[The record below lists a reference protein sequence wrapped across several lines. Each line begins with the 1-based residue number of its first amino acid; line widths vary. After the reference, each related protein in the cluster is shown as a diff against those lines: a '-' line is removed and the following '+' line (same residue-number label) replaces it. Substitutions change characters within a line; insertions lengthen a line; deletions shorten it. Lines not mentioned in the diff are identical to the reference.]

1 MADRDLHT
9 ILSFDAGSASGFAT
23 DPFGAEPLP
32 FGCQMG
38 TVSEPVVRIEEHD
51 GFVHVS
57 DGNPDSEGFALPGI
71 FQPNLDGDDVC
82 IPIAGSELCFRDIDT
97 SDESSLPLIA
107 EGYDPFSE
115 ILHPYSDEE
124 KDLSTIL
131 GGAPSTSMP
140 DSLSQS
146 FADYYFMKEAV
157 GDVIDGKRT
166 LTLEEEAYLR
176 MHAAAIL
183 EEMSMDA
190 DSTLFPHESYFDHAA
205 NIYSSDNPFD
215 IDVPIFAGSDY
226 TLTFNPSSGTEIVDC
241 AYDGPGKIAPYEY
254 LSEITLDDAL
264 KIELLHAKEKVM
276 EEMEALDRTSY
287 YDHSEEIEDLA
298 SIEDAD
304 ELAHA
309 IEAMLPKVSRGQKL
323 KDLRDIAWEVGGSAT
338 IGDEEINLQTEIYEL
353 SLVEDE
359 EQFALGA
366 LEVLDKVKVVSLANG
381 LDALVEMGNEM
392 IAHVDEILVGIPR
405 DDDAYSHCSQA
416 MHGRSG
422 CNIGVQLLAGT
433 ENSAEYERYFKA
445 LKETAIVIRDTLDGG
460 DYDRAMAEYT
470 SLVNQDRFQNVI
482 SHLEGDLEMTQTF
495 KFGAKIGIIVAAMAI
510 ANVAGIYAGA
520 GIAALGAPAWAVGGG
535 ELAAGSL
542 AFVSANRGLNT
553 LLLGEDFFDP
563 NLSPGGN
570 ALQFMEEWAMTAL
583 MFKFLRLG
591 MNSYSNVVRSVLMR
605 RAGSALLQEGV
616 ITEAELAGMGAETM
630 QKVALRAEL
639 GLMGRVLNH
648 GGLFATEYV
657 AFTAWDYLRMTYE
670 ASKEAGAL
678 ALPEDF
684 FTSESLAER
693 FVFLACLKVGGALA
707 TPFTAPLQAKVS
719 SSLMKRYG
727 PRLRQYDADYREIR
741 ERFEAYDGK
750 NPAELDAIFTEMT
763 ALLKKRHALETAMS
777 RVDPDLIK
785 SSAQTKAVLDNVKSI
800 QDQAVL
806 LEVLSIGSYGEVGK
820 ARTIRLLK
828 AGRKQ
833 GALDYSLE
841 KSGDIVVKLTTVKG
855 VETIHLT
862 RERPEEVAKGAPG
875 GDARDAEWIW
885 KEENLRANL
894 TDWSIMDKVGESQVQ
909 RILDM
914 LDSEGGLGPKNA
926 NKFKDALAE
935 MDLHFGRMIKERNTS
950 DFTREEAVELAY
962 AEQMQMRTKR
972 LLLALETRRP
982 NWPVEE
988 WNAVVHILKKAGLTD
1003 GNLDTVRKLLKPL
1016 GLKIPPANTIE
1027 KAPPEPKFRNWAALN
1042 YRFSRNERSRVQTL
1056 DPRELRFSQL
1066 CIKSLIGPQEQIMV
1080 YGGLRILNVVEAPNG
1095 SLISYDNARL
1105 TYSWLADL
1113 PSVEVVIR
1121 GWNEFIPDGIKPA
1134 FMTEYEMGKINEY
1147 RSNNGLDPI
1156 TPESRA
1162 HTWGEAMEWR
1172 LLIGGLS
1179 MSGTDVIPVVN
1190 DTAIEPVTRQ

>member
-1 MADRDLHT
+1 VADRDLHT

-23 DPFGAEPLP
+23 DPFGEEPLP

-38 TVSEPVVRIEEHD
+38 TVSEPVVRIEEQD

-57 DGNPDSEGFALPGI
+57 DGRPDSEGFALPGI

-82 IPIAGSELCFRDIDT
+82 IPVAGSELCFRDIDT

-107 EGYDPFSE
+107 EGYDPFSAVLDPSE
-115 ILHPYSDEE
+115 DED
-124 KDLSTIL
+124 KLSTIL
-131 GGAPSTSMP
+131 SGAPSASMP

-146 FADYYFMKEAV
+146 FADYYFMKGAV
-157 GDVIDGKRT
+157 GDVIDGRRT

-183 EEMSMDA
+183 EEMSMDT
-190 DSTLFPHESYFDHAA
+190 DSTLFSHESYSDYAA
-205 NIYSSDNPFD
+205 NIYSADNPFD

-309 IEAMLPKVSRGQKL
+309 IEAMIPKVSRGQKL
-323 KDLRDIAWEVGGSAT
+323 KDLRDIAWNVGGSAT
-338 IGDEEINLQTEIYEL
+338 IGDEKIDLHFEIYEL

-381 LDALVEMGNEM
+381 LDALVEMGDEM

-433 ENSAEYERYFKA
+433 ENSAEYERYFKR
-445 LKETAIVIRDTLDGG
+445 LKETAIAIRDTLDGG
-460 DYDRAMAEYT
+460 DYDKAIAEYT

-495 KFGAKIGIIVAAMAI
+495 KFGAKIGIVVAAMAI
-510 ANVAGIYAGA
+510 ANVVGVYAGA

-591 MNSYSNVVRSVLMR
+591 MNSYNNVVRSVLMR
-605 RAGSALLQEGV
+605 RAGSALIREGV

-707 TPFTAPLQAKVS
+707 SPFTAPLQAKVS
-719 SSLMKRYG
+719 SSLMKRYA
-727 PRLRQYDADYREIR
+727 PKLRQYDAEYSRLR
-741 ERFEAYDGK
+741 ERLESYDGED
-750 NPAELDAIFTEMT
+750 PVELDAIFKDMVG
-763 ALLKKRHALETAMS
+763 LLKKRQALETAMS
-777 RVDPDLIK
+777 RVDPDMVK
-785 SSAQTKAVLDNVKSI
+785 SSAQTKAVLDNVKSM
-800 QDQAVL
+800 QDEAVL
-806 LEVLSIGSYGEVGK
+806 LEVLCSGSYGEIGK
-820 ARTIRLLK
+820 SRTIRLLK
-828 AGRKQ
+828 LGRKQ
-833 GALDYSLE
+833 GLLDYRIN
-841 KSGDIVVKLTTVKG
+841 KSGEIVVKLDEGTEIRLIKEKPL
-855 VETIHLT
+855 ETPKEGIEAEDAAESIPASAT
-862 RERPEEVAKGAPG
+862 EAVAEEVPVE
-875 GDARDAEWIW
+875 AEVI
-885 KEENLRANL
+885 E
-894 TDWSIMDKVGESQVQ
+894 GESKVDKPITNWRHTYKQAWSFGVPVLTGKSIIVY
-909 RILDM
+909 RA
-914 LDSEGGLGPKNA
+914 PK
-926 NKFKDALAE
+926 
-935 MDLHFGRMIKERNTS
+935 
-950 DFTREEAVELAY
+950 FTGTEPKLEP
-962 AEQMQMRTKR
+962 AEQAMF
-972 LLLALETRRP
+972 E
-982 NWPVEE
+982 
-988 WNAVVHILKKAGLTD
+988 
-1003 GNLDTVRKLLKPL
+1003 
-1016 GLKIPPANTIE
+1016 
-1027 KAPPEPKFRNWAALN
+1027 
-1042 YRFSRNERSRVQTL
+1042 
-1056 DPRELRFSQL
+1056 
-1066 CIKSLIGPQEQIMV
+1066 
-1080 YGGLRILNVVEAPNG
+1080 
-1095 SLISYDNARL
+1095 SLISKIKGKFSRKTKLAARAIML
-1105 TYSWLADL
+1105 RDTFFAS
-1113 PSVEVVIR
+1113 P
-1121 GWNEFIPDGIKPA
+1121 K
-1134 FMTEYEMGKINEY
+1134 
-1147 RSNNGLDPI
+1147 
-1156 TPESRA
+1156 ESRA
-1162 HTWGEAMEWR
+1162 KIMKGIKFLKALADEADSMQARHALMKGLNKAIEKNAVSVMEIPLELDAR
-1172 LLIGGLS
+1172 IGPSHPRYEIGGQWYHYTDQAGFNRI
-1179 MSGTDVIPVVN
+1179 MASGALKPSAAVDGRSSRLWVTDRSFSNSEVQDKIYQCGTIRGMVDANKGEYVIAFTVFEGAKTVFNPGKN
-1190 DTAIEPVTRQ
+1190 PIEFWTNKALEFGADILINYAGQNPRTPFMKEASH